1 MLSVTCASIVYVAT
15 QACFA
20 LSSASTF
27 SQTDIFT
34 DSECFYHTVLATLH
48 DPEELDDV
56 NPLLEWWNRQV
67 FPGFEQQ
74 ASHSANPKTALVR
87 IKARRAALRLAQ
99 ANARTSAD

>member
-1 MLSVTCASIVYVAT
+1 VR
-15 QACFA
+15 FA

-27 SQTDIFT
+27 SRTDIFT
-34 DSECFYHTVLATLH
+34 DSERFYHTVLATLH

-74 ASHSANPKTALVR
+74 ASRSANPKSALAR
-87 IKARRAALRLAQ
+87 IKARRAALKLAQ
-99 ANARTSAD
+99 ANSGTSS